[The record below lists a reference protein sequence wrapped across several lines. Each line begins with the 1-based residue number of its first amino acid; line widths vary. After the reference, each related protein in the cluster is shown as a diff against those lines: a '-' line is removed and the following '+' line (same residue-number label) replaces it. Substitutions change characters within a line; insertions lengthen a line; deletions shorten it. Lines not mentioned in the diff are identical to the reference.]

1 MLIENAG
8 FGGTQAAPLAGL
20 CIERYLKGRITRY
33 DAPPAPH
40 RPIAFPQALPPLHA
54 VLQR

>member
-20 CIERYLKGRITRY
+20 CIERYLNGRITRF
-33 DAPPAPH
+33 DAPPAP
-40 RPIAFPQALPPLHA
+40 RRAIPFPQALPPLHA
-54 VLQR
+54 GIQQ